1 MPLPLLRNT
10 CDSPMEHHLRNW
22 FISIALSFLTG
33 YLACCNIFTSE
44 ASESHFGSLAEDFS
58 FNEYLQDLEAPTL
71 SADEFSTKNHV
82 GSALRNFS
90 QTKRFNTSSTSKLG
104 VAFIKRNH
112 VPHILSLKIES
123 VNRFFSRLT
132 EARKHLI
139 SLGKLII

>member
-1 MPLPLLRNT
+1 
-10 CDSPMEHHLRNW
+10 MEHHTKKW

-44 ASESHFGSLAEDFS
+44 ASESYFGSLAEDLS
-58 FNEYLQDLEAPTL
+58 SNEYLQDLEAPTL
-71 SADEFSTKNHV
+71 SAGEFSTENYV
-82 GSALRNFS
+82 GSAFRNIQ
-90 QTKRFNTSSTSKLG
+90 QTKRFNTSSTYKLG
-104 VAFIKRNH
+104 VAFVKRNH